1 MKSVNKSIIA
11 VAVFSALFASLAPAA
26 QAANVEAVVTNPT
39 TNEAFIVSGIDGAT
53 YDLQKHEGQ
62 ISALEAGKADVT
74 QVNNV
79 AAYAQQIR
87 TDHDNLVQRVT
98 LDEQYDG
105 QAIIKNRDDIAT
117 NKANQKIVDNDQN
130 VLISTN
136 GSKADTALQH
146 AATNQIAVT
155 NVQTKQKA
163 QDGVIQ
169 THTTQLANHETRIT
183 TLENQNNS
191 RFSSMEKQ
199 QNDDRKEYRSGIAGA
214 ASIAG
219 LHYVD
224 TDNAIAVGAA
234 DFKSEQGYAMGYR
247 HKFAENVAATVS
259 YAGTSDGDSVVA
271 ASASLGW

>member
-39 TNEAFIVSGIDGAT
+39 TNEAFFVSGIDGAT

>member
-11 VAVFSALFASLAPAA
+11 AVVFSALFTSLAPAA
-26 QAANVEAVVTNPT
+26 QAANVDVAVVNQNTNGG
-39 TNEAFIVSGIDGAT
+39 FIISGVDSAT

-79 AAYAQQIR
+79 ATYAQQIR

-130 VLISTN
+130 VLISAN
-136 GSKADTALQH
+136 GGKADTALQRV
-146 AATNQIAVT
+146 ATNQAAVSD
-155 NVQTKQKA
+155 VQTKQKA
-163 QDGVIQ
+163 QDSAIQ
-169 THTTQLANHETRIT
+169 THTGQLANHETRIT

>member
-26 QAANVEAVVTNPT
+26 QAANVDAVVTNPT
-39 TNEAFIVSGIDGAT
+39 TNGAFFVSGIDGAT

-79 AAYAQQIR
+79 ATYAQQIR
-87 TDHDNLVQRVT
+87 TDHDNLVKRVT

-146 AATNQIAVT
+146 TTTNQVAVT

>member
-87 TDHDNLVQRVT
+87 TDHDNLVQRIT

>member
-11 VAVFSALFASLAPAA
+11 AVVFSALFTSLAPAA
-26 QAANVEAVVTNPT
+26 QAANVDVAVVNQNTNGG
-39 TNEAFIVSGIDGAT
+39 FIISGVDSAT

-79 AAYAQQIR
+79 ATYAQQIR

-130 VLISTN
+130 VLISAN
-136 GSKADTALQH
+136 GGKADTALQRV
-146 AATNQIAVT
+146 ATNQVAVSD
-155 NVQTKQKA
+155 VQTKQKA
-163 QDGVIQ
+163 QDSAIQ
-169 THTTQLANHETRIT
+169 THTGQLANHETRIT

>member
-1 MKSVNKSIIA
+1 MKSVDKSIIA
-11 VAVFSALFASLAPAA
+11 VVVFSALFTSLAPAA
-26 QAANVEAVVTNPT
+26 QAANVDVAVVNQNTNGG
-39 TNEAFIVSGIDGAT
+39 FIISGIDSAT

-79 AAYAQQIR
+79 ATYAQQIR

-130 VLISTN
+130 VLINTN
-136 GSKADTALQH
+136 GGKADTALQRV
-146 AATNQIAVT
+146 ATNQVAVSD
-155 NVQTKQKA
+155 VQTKQKA
-163 QDGVIQ
+163 QDSVIQ
-169 THTTQLANHETRIT
+169 THTGQLANHETRIT

>member
-26 QAANVEAVVTNPT
+26 LAANVDAVVTNPT
-39 TNEAFIVSGIDGAT
+39 TNGAFFVSGIDGAT

-79 AAYAQQIR
+79 ATYAQQIR
-87 TDHDNLVQRVT
+87 TDHDNLVKRVT

-146 AATNQIAVT
+146 ATTNQVAVV

>member
-11 VAVFSALFASLAPAA
+11 VVVFSALFTSLAPAA
-26 QAANVEAVVTNPT
+26 QAANVDVAVVNQNTNGG
-39 TNEAFIVSGIDGAT
+39 FIISGVDSAT

-79 AAYAQQIR
+79 ATYAQQIR

-98 LDEQYDG
+98 QDEQHDG

-130 VLISTN
+130 VLINTN
-136 GSKADTALQH
+136 GGKADTALQRV
-146 AATNQIAVT
+146 ATNQVAVSD
-155 NVQTKQKA
+155 VQTKQKA
-163 QDGVIQ
+163 QDSAIQ
-169 THTTQLANHETRIT
+169 THTGQLANHETRIT

>member
-1 MKSVNKSIIA
+1 M
-11 VAVFSALFASLAPAA
+11 
-26 QAANVEAVVTNPT
+26 
-39 TNEAFIVSGIDGAT
+39 
-53 YDLQKHEGQ
+53 
-62 ISALEAGKADVT
+62 T

-79 AAYAQQIR
+79 ATYAQQIR

-130 VLISTN
+130 VLINTN
-136 GSKADTALQH
+136 GGKADTALQRV
-146 AATNQIAVT
+146 ATNQVAVSD
-155 NVQTKQKA
+155 VQTKQKA
-163 QDGVIQ
+163 QDSVIQ
-169 THTTQLANHETRIT
+169 THTGQLANHETRIT

>member
-11 VAVFSALFASLAPAA
+11 VVVFSALFTSLAPAA
-26 QAANVEAVVTNPT
+26 QAANVDVAVVNQNTNGG
-39 TNEAFIVSGIDGAT
+39 FIISGIDSAT

-79 AAYAQQIR
+79 ATYAQQIR

-130 VLISTN
+130 VLINTN
-136 GSKADTALQH
+136 GGKADTALQRV
-146 AATNQIAVT
+146 ATNQVAVSD
-155 NVQTKQKA
+155 VQTKQKA
-163 QDGVIQ
+163 QDSVIQ
-169 THTTQLANHETRIT
+169 THTGQLANHETRIT

>member
-39 TNEAFIVSGIDGAT
+39 TQGAFFVSGIDGAT

>member
-26 QAANVEAVVTNPT
+26 LAANVDAVVTNPT
-39 TNEAFIVSGIDGAT
+39 TNGAFFVSGIDGAT

-62 ISALEAGKADVT
+62 ISSLEAGKADVT

-79 AAYAQQIR
+79 ATYAQQIR
-87 TDHDNLVQRVT
+87 TDHDNLVKRVT

-146 AATNQIAVT
+146 TTTNQVAVA

-163 QDGVIQ
+163 QDGVIL

>member
-26 QAANVEAVVTNPT
+26 QAANVDAVVTNPT
-39 TNEAFIVSGIDGAT
+39 TNGAFFVSGIDGAT

-79 AAYAQQIR
+79 ATYAQQIR
-87 TDHDNLVQRVT
+87 TDHDNLVKRVT

-117 NKANQKIVDNDQN
+117 NKANQKIVDNDQD

-146 AATNQIAVT
+146 AATNQVAVA

>member
-11 VAVFSALFASLAPAA
+11 VVVFSALFTSLAPAA
-26 QAANVEAVVTNPT
+26 QAANVDVAVVNQNTNGG
-39 TNEAFIVSGIDGAT
+39 FIISGIDSAT

-79 AAYAQQIR
+79 ATYAQQIR

-130 VLISTN
+130 VLINTN
-136 GSKADTALQH
+136 GGKADTALQRV
-146 AATNQIAVT
+146 ATNQVAVSD
-155 NVQTKQKA
+155 VQTKQKA
-163 QDGVIQ
+163 QDSVIQ
-169 THTTQLANHETRIT
+169 THTGQLANHETRIT

-199 QNDDRKEYRSGIAGA
+199 QNDDRKEYRSGIAVA

>member
-11 VAVFSALFASLAPAA
+11 VAVFSALFASPAA
-26 QAANVEAVVTNPT
+26 QAANVDAVVTNPT
-39 TNEAFIVSGIDGAT
+39 TNGAFFVSGIDGAT

-79 AAYAQQIR
+79 ATYAQQIR
-87 TDHDNLVQRVT
+87 TDHDNLVKRVT

-117 NKANQKIVDNDQN
+117 NKANQKIVDNDQD

-146 AATNQIAVT
+146 TTTNQVAVA

>member
-11 VAVFSALFASLAPAA
+11 AVVFSALFTSLAPAA
-26 QAANVEAVVTNPT
+26 QAANVDVAVVNQNTNGG
-39 TNEAFIVSGIDGAT
+39 FIISGVDSAT

-79 AAYAQQIR
+79 ATYAQQIR

-130 VLISTN
+130 VLISAN
-136 GSKADTALQH
+136 GGKADTALQRV
-146 AATNQIAVT
+146 ATNQAAVSD
-155 NVQTKQKA
+155 VQTKQKA
-163 QDGVIQ
+163 QDSVIQ
-169 THTTQLANHETRIT
+169 THTGQLANHETRIT